1 MREPMKLLVF
11 HNPNA
16 GYDEV
21 PKDLLLTE
29 LQRAGHEVVWIQ
41 KGGPRKLSD
50 VLTQP
55 FEAVVVVGGDGS
67 VATVGRKLARRGI
80 PIAVLPAGTANNI
93 ASLLGATRENLLRL
107 LAGSQTVPFDVGL
120 VDGIG
125 PTRRFLEGVGIG
137 AFAETVAI
145 LSAREADAPQLVEDR
160 EEELDRDLHV
170 LAELVRRID
179 PCPCQLEFDGDEVS
193 GEFLMIEVTNAGMI
207 GPNLRL
213 SAGAVPCDGLLDV
226 TLVDVAEREEL
237 LTFLGARRQ
246 HIERAPPFTIRLARR
261 VRLRLPS
268 GRSLHID
275 GEAIECNEAVDLRIG
290 IEPAALRFF
299 AEAGAAHRS

>member
-1 MREPMKLLVF
+1 MKLLVY

-16 GYDEV
+16 GHDEV

-29 LQRAGHEVVWIQ
+29 LQRAGHEVVWIK

-50 VLTQP
+50 ALTQP

-67 VATVGRKLARRGI
+67 VATVGRKLARRGV
-80 PIAVLPAGTANNI
+80 PIAVVPAGTANNI

-137 AFAETVAI
+137 AFAETAAI
-145 LSAREADAPQLVEDR
+145 LSAREVDAPQLVEDR
-160 EEELDRDLHV
+160 QEELDRDLHV

-179 PCPCQLEFDGDEVS
+179 PCSCQLELDGAEVS
-193 GEFLMIEVTNAGMI
+193 GEFLMIEITNAGLI

-213 SAGAVPCDGLLDV
+213 SAGALPGDGLLDV
-226 TLVDVAEREEL
+226 TMVDVAEREEL
-237 LTFLGARRQ
+237 LMFLGARKQ
-246 HIERAPPFTIRLARR
+246 HIDQAPPFTIRQARR
-261 VRLRLPS
+261 VRLRLPP
-268 GRSLHID
+268 GPRLHID
-275 GEAIECNEAVDLRIG
+275 GEPRECNEPVDLRIG
-290 IEPAALRFF
+290 GDPAALRFF
-299 AEAGAAHRS
+299 AEAGAEQRL